1 MLFSKNINPNKILSN
16 RTAFFNG
23 QFIDEEKAS
32 LHVSDLS
39 IQRGY
44 GVFDYFRTIEHVP
57 LFLDDYLDRFYRSAE
72 VLRLPVGL
80 DRNKLT
86 SVIHELI
93 DRNKMPASGI
103 RLSLTGG
110 YSPDSYEIRLNQDA
124 HGISSE

>member
-1 MLFSKNINPNKILSN
+1 MSN
-16 RTAFFNG
+16 RTAFLNG

-103 RLSLTGG
+103 RLSLTRG
-110 YSPDSYEIRLNQDA
+110 N
-124 HGISSE
+124 SETSLFL